1 MTKDWLFPFVRLE
14 AIVSVLSV
22 ISDFPI
28 NDVFTVIGGEEGLDL
43 GFGIEGLATEDDVW
57 EETLLAVFLQG
68 AATELQM
75 LGKFLIG
82 EVSLTIQRRTV
93 GLDERGQPVIGF
105 LQGLHGG
112 VYCLALMRQKL
123 IHVHCLQIG
132 LSGEYKMCRLAQGKV
147 FRLCLGRFSFYT
159 DLI

>member
-68 AATELQM
+68 AATEL
-75 LGKFLIG
+75 
-82 EVSLTIQRRTV
+82 
-93 GLDERGQPVIGF
+93 
-105 LQGLHGG
+105 
-112 VYCLALMRQKL
+112 
-123 IHVHCLQIG
+123 
-132 LSGEYKMCRLAQGKV
+132 
-147 FRLCLGRFSFYT
+147 
-159 DLI
+159 

>member
-68 AATELQM
+68 AATELEM
-75 LGKFLIG
+75 LGEFLVG
-82 EVSLTIQRRTV
+82 EVSLTVKGWTV
-93 GLDERGQPVIGF
+93 GLQKQGKPIVGF
-105 LQGLHGG
+105 LQGLHG
-112 VYCLALMRQKL
+112 
-123 IHVHCLQIG
+123 
-132 LSGEYKMCRLAQGKV
+132 
-147 FRLCLGRFSFYT
+147 
-159 DLI
+159 

>member
-57 EETLLAVFLQG
+57 KETLLAVFLQG
-68 AATELQM
+68 AATELEM
-75 LGKFLIG
+75 LGEFLVG
-82 EVSLTIQRRTV
+82 EVSLTVKGWTV
-93 GLDERGQPVIGF
+93 GLQKQGKPIVGF
-105 LQGLHGG
+105 LQGLHG
-112 VYCLALMRQKL
+112 
-123 IHVHCLQIG
+123 
-132 LSGEYKMCRLAQGKV
+132 
-147 FRLCLGRFSFYT
+147 
-159 DLI
+159 